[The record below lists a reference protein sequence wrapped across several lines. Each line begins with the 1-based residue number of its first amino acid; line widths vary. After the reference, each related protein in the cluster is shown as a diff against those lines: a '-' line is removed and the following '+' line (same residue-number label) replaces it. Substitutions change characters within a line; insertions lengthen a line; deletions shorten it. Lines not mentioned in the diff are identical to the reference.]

1 MFDNNEEC
9 KYNNKPKIRFCYIT
23 GPTGPTGPQGPTT
36 IAVGNTITGL
46 PDTQASVKN
55 NGTLDNLILD
65 FTIPK
70 GSTGP
75 IGPTGPQGK
84 IGPIGITGATGPT
97 GPIGP
102 QGPRGNEGVAGPSGE
117 QGPTGPTGP
126 QGPTGAQ
133 GPEKTPA
140 FGRKYDNS
148 TNNINLQENV
158 AQEIPLASNGPNFG
172 ITIETQNALTINESG
187 TYKVDYF
194 FSGSTNT
201 NANVTVEIKQNQTPI
216 GSTTIIKDTNAN
228 VDTDFIGSS
237 INSFAAGD
245 KISLN
250 IESTSTITIS
260 PASGTSAYLNIFKL

>member
-84 IGPIGITGATGPT
+84 IGPIGITGAT
-97 GPIGP
+97 
-102 QGPRGNEGVAGPSGE
+102 
-117 QGPTGPTGP
+117 GPTGPTGP